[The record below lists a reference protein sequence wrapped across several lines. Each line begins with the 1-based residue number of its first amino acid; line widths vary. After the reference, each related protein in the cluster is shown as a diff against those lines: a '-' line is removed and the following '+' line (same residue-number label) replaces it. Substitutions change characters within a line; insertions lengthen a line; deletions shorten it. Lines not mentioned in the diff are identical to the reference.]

1 MICPVCK
8 KDMVIIEYRDI
19 ELDYCTNCKGVWFD
33 SGELELLLETAGV
46 TECQPCLEAMQAR
59 PDAITEETVRKCPIC
74 LKKMKK
80 TAIREGGNVIVDV
93 CRNNDGIW
101 FDHRE
106 IEHLAEAIHGQDT
119 GGENTCQPVMEYL
132 QEVFRY

>member
-8 KDMVIIEYRDI
+8 KDMVIVEHKEI
-19 ELDYCTNCKGVWFD
+19 ELDYCTSCKGVWFD
-33 SGELELLLETAGV
+33 AGELELLLEAAGAEGFQPYLDAMLTGPEAV
-46 TECQPCLEAMQAR
+46 TKEAA
-59 PDAITEETVRKCPIC
+59 RKCPIC
-74 LKKMKK
+74 AKKMKK
-80 TAIREGGNVIVDV
+80 TAVREDGVIVDV

-106 IEHLAEAIHGQDT
+106 IEKLAEAL
-119 GGENTCQPVMEYL
+119 GEQMPDGEEKLRTMLEFL

>member
-1 MICPVCK
+1 MICPACK

-33 SGELELLLETAGV
+33 SGELELLLEAAGI
-46 TECQPCLEAMQAR
+46 TDCQPYLEVMLAGPEATTNE
-59 PDAITEETVRKCPIC
+59 AVRKCPIC
-74 LKKMKK
+74 NKKMKK
-80 TAIREGGNVIVDV
+80 TAVREGGNVIVDV

-101 FDHRE
+101 FDHHE
-106 IEHLAEAIHGQDT
+106 IEHLADAVGDQT
-119 GGENTCQPVMEYL
+119 PGGEEKSRPVMEFL

>member
-8 KDMVIIEYRDI
+8 KNMVIIEYRDI

-33 SGELELLLETAGV
+33 AGELELLLETVGATGFEPYLNAMLSGADAV
-46 TECQPCLEAMQAR
+46 TREAA
-59 PDAITEETVRKCPIC
+59 RKCPIC
-74 LKKMKK
+74 SKKMKK
-80 TAIREGGNVIVDV
+80 TAVREGGVIVDV
-93 CRNNDGIW
+93 CRDNDGIW

-106 IEHLAEAIHGQDT
+106 IENLAEALGKQT
-119 GGENTCQPVMEYL
+119 PGGEEKSRLVLAFL